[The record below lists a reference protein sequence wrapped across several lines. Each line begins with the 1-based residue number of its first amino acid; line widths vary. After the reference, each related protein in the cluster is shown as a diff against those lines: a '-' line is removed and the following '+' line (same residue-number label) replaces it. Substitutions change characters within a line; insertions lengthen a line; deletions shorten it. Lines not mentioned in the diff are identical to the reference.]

1 MSTSTPQ
8 AASTERQQ
16 LPAPG
21 RWSIDPTHSRIQF
34 AVRHMMISRVRGHFS
49 SFSGTIQIAPD
60 PTQSSVEAV
69 IQAASVDTSDK
80 TRDSHVRSA
89 DFLDV
94 QTYPEIRFQSSAVR
108 PSGDSWD
115 VDGDLTVKDSVRP
128 VTLRVDYTGTATDP
142 WGGKRAGFEGATVI
156 NREDFGVT
164 WNQVLEAGELMV
176 GTEIKVELDIEA
188 VLENPSAA
196 DSSR

>member
-1 MSTSTPQ
+1 
-8 AASTERQQ
+8 
-16 LPAPG
+16 
-21 RWSIDPTHSRIQF
+21 
-34 AVRHMMISRVRGHFS
+34 MMISRVRGHFG
-49 SFSGTIQIAPD
+49 SFSGTIEVAPD
-60 PTQSSVEAV
+60 PTQSSVTAV
-69 IQAASVDTSDK
+69 IQAASVDTGDK

-94 QTYPEIRFQSSAVR
+94 QEYPEIRFLSTAVR

-115 VDGDLTVKDSVRP
+115 VDGDLTVKDVVRP

-142 WGGKRAGFEGATVI
+142 WGGKRAGFEATTVI

-176 GTEIKVELDIEA
+176 GKEIKVELDIEA
-188 VLENPSAA
+188 VLENPSAS
-196 DSSR
+196 DS

>member
-8 AASTERQQ
+8 AASTERRE

-21 RWSIDPTHSRIQF
+21 KWSIDPTHSRIQF
-34 AVRHMMISRVRGHFS
+34 AARHMMISRVRGHFS
-49 SFSGTIQIAPD
+49 SFSGTIEIAPD

-69 IQAASVDTSDK
+69 IQAASIDTGDK

-94 QTYPEIRFQSSAVR
+94 QEYPEIRFRSTAVR
-108 PSGDSWD
+108 PSGDSWE
-115 VDGDLTVKDSVRP
+115 VDGDLTVKNLVRP

-142 WGGKRAGFEGATVI
+142 WGGKRAGFEATTVI
-156 NREDFGVT
+156 NREDFGVM
-164 WNQVLEAGELMV
+164 WNQVLEAGELVV
-176 GTEIKVELDIEA
+176 GKEIKVELDIEA
-188 VLENPSAA
+188 VLEDPSAA
-196 DSSR
+196 DS

>member
-1 MSTSTPQ
+1 MSISTPQ
-8 AASTERQQ
+8 AANTERRE

-34 AVRHMMISRVRGHFS
+34 VARHMMISRVRGHFS
-49 SFSGTIQIAPD
+49 SFFGTVEIAPE

-69 IQAASVDTSDK
+69 IQAASIDTGDK

-94 QTYPEIRFQSSAVR
+94 QEYPEIRFLSTAVR
-108 PSGDSWD
+108 PSGDSWE
-115 VDGDLTVKDSVRP
+115 VDGDLTVKNIVRP

-142 WGGKRAGFEGATVI
+142 WGGTRVGFEATTVI

-176 GTEIKVELDIEA
+176 GKEIKVELDIEA

-196 DSSR
+196 GNKP

>member
-8 AASTERQQ
+8 AATTERRE

-49 SFSGTIQIAPD
+49 SFSGTIEVAPE
-60 PTQSSVEAV
+60 PTQSSVEV
-69 IQAASVDTSDK
+69 LIQAASLDTGDK
-80 TRDSHVRSA
+80 TRDSHLRSA

-94 QTYPEIRFQSSAVR
+94 QEYPEIRFRSTSVR
-108 PSGDSWD
+108 PSGDSWE
-115 VDGDLTVKDSVRP
+115 VEGDLTVKNVVRP
-128 VTLRVDYTGTATDP
+128 VRLRVDYTGTATDP
-142 WGGKRAGFEGATVI
+142 WGGTRAGFEATTVLD
-156 NREDFGVT
+156 REDFGVT

-176 GTEIKVELDIEA
+176 GKEIKVELDIEA
-188 VLENPSAA
+188 VLESPNGAA
-196 DSSR
+196 S